1 MAVRHVRADLRKDLI
16 MTDIIGMLIGLLLI
30 GYLLMS
36 ILRPEKF

>member
-1 MAVRHVRADLRKDLI
+1 MRSLRPGLRKALT
-16 MTDIIGMLIGLLLI
+16 MADIIGFIIGLLLI

>member
-1 MAVRHVRADLRKDLI
+1 
-16 MTDIIGMLIGLLLI
+16 MTDIIGILVGLLLI

>member
-1 MAVRHVRADLRKDLI
+1 
-16 MTDIIGMLIGLLLI
+16 MTDIFGILIGLLLI

>member
-1 MAVRHVRADLRKDLI
+1 MVVQSVCADLRKDLI
-16 MTDIIGMLIGLLLI
+16 MTDILGILIGLLLI

>member
-1 MAVRHVRADLRKDLI
+1 MTMAN
-16 MTDIIGMLIGLLLI
+16 IIGFIIGLLLM

>member
-1 MAVRHVRADLRKDLI
+1 MA
-16 MTDIIGMLIGLLLI
+16 DILGLSIGILLI

>member
-1 MAVRHVRADLRKDLI
+1 
-16 MTDIIGMLIGLLLI
+16 MTDILGILIGLLLI